1 MTRIKIPFCV
11 FFIISAIGCKEN
23 VDSTSPNTSDVVI
36 NKIIDSVSVQIN
48 YGQEASIENNITIK
62 FDGVNDSRCPK
73 DVICVWAGD
82 GEVGLM
88 LSKGNDQQHIILHT
102 TLFPREIN
110 YVGYRIILKSL
121 NPYPISTRQIKK
133 EDYSV
138 GLIIKR

>member
-1 MTRIKIPFCV
+1 MKGIKILFCV
-11 FFIISAIGCKEN
+11 FFVIGVINCKEN

-88 LSKGNDQQHIILHT
+88 LSKGNDRHHIILHT

-110 YVGYRIILKSL
+110 FVGYRIILKSL
-121 NPYPISTRQIKK
+121 NPYPKSASSTKLD
-133 EDYSV
+133 EYNVD
-138 GLIIKR
+138 LIIKR